1 MDTFRDFDDIA
12 ALSSFGLTRGSLARM
27 ITRERDRNDVLA
39 EGGRAFHFGGDGC
52 ALESARGAAMATR
65 IGDWIAAS
73 CRKLR
78 TALSRP
84 GIPAL

>member
-1 MDTFRDFDDIA
+1 
-12 ALSSFGLTRGSLARM
+12 M
-27 ITRERDRNDVLA
+27 ITQERDRNDVLA
-39 EGGRAFHFGGDGC
+39 EGGRSWRLDGDGC
-52 ALESARGAAMATR
+52 ALESARGGAVPTM

-84 GIPAL
+84 GVPAL